1 MRAVF
6 WLMALFGVAAASA
19 LFAAGNPGTVTLYWP
34 PYRIDMSLNLVLVL
48 LAAGFVLLHLALRG
62 FSAFAS
68 IPAQARRW
76 RLQHRERM
84 VHAVL
89 VDALVHLLAGRF
101 VRSRKAAEHAL
112 ALQVAPD
119 AEEGAARTS
128 ARLQAMLH
136 MVAAESA
143 HALQD
148 RAVRESHFQLATT
161 VLGKPDGAAAQE
173 GFFLRA
179 ARWALDDH
187 DAGAAMQWLERLPQG
202 AARRTV
208 ALRLRFRVSRMQGKT
223 ALALE
228 TLRQLVKHRAMSA
241 ENGTSISRA
250 LAMEI
255 VFAAKDTLQLK
266 QAWSTL
272 EAAERVMTDVALAG
286 ATHWLALGGEAAQ
299 SRLWLLPVW
308 ERMVQQPQALTL
320 TQRRQLVRTL
330 ESGFAR
336 QDGAPDA
343 AWLARIEAAQLA
355 DPRDALLQYL
365 AGVMCARL
373 NLWGKAQHLFR
384 QSVAITADL
393 ELKGDAQRALDA
405 VIERRD
411 APER

>member
-34 PYRIDMSLNLVLVL
+34 PYRIDVSLNLALLV

-76 RLQHRERM
+76 RLLHRERLVHASLVDSM
-84 VHAVL
+84 VHL
-89 VDALVHLLAGRF
+89 VAGRF

-112 ALQVAPD
+112 ALQVVPD
-119 AEEGAARTS
+119 DEEDAARTS

-136 MVAAESA
+136 LLAAESA

-148 RAVRESHFQLATT
+148 RTVRDSHFQQASEALRN
-161 VLGKPDGAAAQE
+161 PDVGSAQE

-187 DAGAAMQWLERLPQG
+187 DAGSAMQWLDRLPQG

-208 ALRLRFRVSRMQGKT
+208 ALRLRFRVARMQGKT

-228 TLRQLVKHRAMSA
+228 TVRLLVKHRAMA
-241 ENGTSISRA
+241 RANGESISRA
-250 LAMEI
+250 LALEL
-255 VFAAKDTLQLK
+255 VFAAKDPAQVV
-266 QAWSTL
+266 QAWNLL
-272 EAAERVMTDVALAG
+272 EAPERAMTDVALG
-286 ATHWLALGGEAAQ
+286 AARHWLALGGDAAQ

-308 ERMVQQPQALTL
+308 ERMAQQPKELTQA
-320 TQRRQLVRTL
+320 QRRQLVRTI
-330 ESGFAR
+330 ESGFAQ
-336 QDGAPDA
+336 QDGTPDS
-343 AWLARIEAAQLA
+343 AWLARIEAAQMA

-373 NLWGKAQHLFR
+373 GLWGKAQHLFR
-384 QSVAITADL
+384 QSVAITTDL
-393 ELKGDAQRALDA
+393 ELKRDAQRALDA
-405 VIERRD
+405 VLQRRD
-411 APER
+411 